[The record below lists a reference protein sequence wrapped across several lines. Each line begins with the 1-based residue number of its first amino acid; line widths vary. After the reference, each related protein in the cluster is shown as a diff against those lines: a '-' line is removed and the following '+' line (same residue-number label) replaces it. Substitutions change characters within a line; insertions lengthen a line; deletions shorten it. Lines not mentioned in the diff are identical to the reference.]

1 MELALAVATIASP
14 RMPEAF
20 EAIILAVVMTEQ
32 FWAGAD
38 ERVAGSSLV
47 R

>member
-1 MELALAVATIASP
+1 MLTAITSP

-20 EAIILAVVMTEQ
+20 EAIILLMVVTDQFRAV
-32 FWAGAD
+32 AD
-38 ERVAGSSLV
+38 EQAGGSSSV